1 MYSVLRI
8 ACLQII
14 VLFVAHCLH
23 EKQIKSAHRI
33 SAQAFI
39 VCCPLP
45 ASLGQAIETTI
56 WHNSSLNSPFICI
69 TALGCA
75 PVPFFLLFWTIRA
88 IFLHFFFFSFCHDS
102 CRSSS
107 AFGARL
113 PDQPKS
119 TSTPGR
125 LTTYWPRV
133 IQSFFL
139 SAIASLPASVFVC
152 LTIFSRPVSSPVSS
166 TLVFL
171 TGDYID

>member
-88 IFLHFFFFSFCHDS
+88 IFLHFFSFLIAMIPAGVPRLS
-102 CRSSS
+102 APACRTSQNL
-107 AFGARL
+107 RL
-113 PDQPKS
+113 LRGGS
-119 TSTPGR
+119 R
-125 LTTYWPRV
+125 LTGSVSFNPFSYQ
-133 IQSFFL
+133 QSLHCRPLSL
-139 SAIASLPASVFVC
+139 SALQS
-152 LTIFSRPVSSPVSS
+152 SRGQFPVQ
-166 TLVFL
+166 
-171 TGDYID
+171 